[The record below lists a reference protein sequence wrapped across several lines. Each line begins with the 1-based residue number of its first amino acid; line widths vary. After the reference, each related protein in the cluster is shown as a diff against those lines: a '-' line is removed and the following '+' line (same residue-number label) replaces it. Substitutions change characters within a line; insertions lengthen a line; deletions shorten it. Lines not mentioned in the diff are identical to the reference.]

1 MIENTPWNR
10 NKFKHYEVN
19 IIYFTFWKPVLRLRV
34 QSRTYRKYRKSPH
47 YTTTDA
53 NHFSYKYLSR
63 YCWHVLRKCRWYIW
77 YIYIYIY
84 ITVIGLDN
92 SNLTSTSFHNLLRY
106 LISHV
111 TQHQATRGQP
121 KAVHAVLSPA
131 PAKTVSDGKC
141 STCPA

>member
-1 MIENTPWNR
+1 MQ
-10 NKFKHYEVN
+10 
-19 IIYFTFWKPVLRLRV
+19 IIFLISICPDIADMSCVSV
-34 QSRTYRKYRKSPH
+34 
-47 YTTTDA
+47 DG
-53 NHFSYKYLSR
+53 
-63 YCWHVLRKCRWYIW
+63 
-77 YIYIYIY
+77 IYGIYIY

-121 KAVHAVLSPA
+121 KVVHAVLSPA